1 MKIHHIAIWVR
12 DLEKMKSF
20 YEKYFSGLSG
30 HKYHN
35 PLKNFTSYFIKFE
48 AGAQIELM
56 HKPGIVRYD
65 NEPTEAVQGIAH
77 IAISVGSREK
87 VNALT
92 RQLQNDGY
100 QVLSEP
106 RVTGDNYYE
115 SVVCDPEMNRLEIA
129 E

>member
-20 YEKYFSGLSG
+20 YERYFGGLSG

-35 PLKNFTSYFIKFE
+35 PLKNFQSYFIKLD

-65 NEPTEAVQGIAH
+65 NEPAEAVQGIAH

-87 VNALT
+87 VDALT

-100 QVLSEP
+100 RVISEP
-106 RVTGDNYYE
+106 RLTGDNYYE
-115 SVVCDPEMNRLEIA
+115 SVVCDPEFNKIEIA

>member
-1 MKIHHIAIWVR
+1 MKVHHIAIWVR

-20 YEKYFSGLSG
+20 YERYFGGLSG
-30 HKYHN
+30 HKYSN
-35 PLKNFTSYFIKFE
+35 PMKNFQSYFIKFE

-65 NEPTEAVQGIAH
+65 NEPNEAVQGIAH

-87 VNALT
+87 VDSLT

-100 QVLSEP
+100 RVLSEP
-106 RVTGDNYYE
+106 RLTGDHYYE
-115 SVVCDPEMNRLEIA
+115 SVVCDPELNRLEIA